1 MKNYDTKLLAELWS
15 AGETGDVIARRLGVS
30 NSWVTKTAVRL
41 GLPKRAR
48 VQKHQQRDPTPAEIE
63 RLKEELFQKR
73 LAQMRAEHPDV
84 TRARVR
90 RECGV
95 EP

>member
-1 MKNYDTKLLAELWS
+1 MRNFDTKLLAELWS
-15 AGETGDVIARRLGVS
+15 AGVTGDAIARRLGVS
-30 NSWVTKTAVRL
+30 NSWVTKTAATL
-41 GLPKRAR
+41 GLPKRVR
-48 VQKHQQRDPTPAEIE
+48 VQKHQRPDPTPAEIE

-84 TRARVR
+84 TRARGR

-95 EP
+95 ES